1 MTPESTVREWKWT
14 EGRKVI
20 QDVLTAGQL
29 QWQAMVLTPAGELPW
44 SRVEYTSPGKS
55 EGLPYKH
62 FIQYQVFEYH
72 KDAMGKN
79 GTETQLV
86 SKNFL
91 YSLCL

>member
-1 MTPESTVREWKWT
+1 VTPESTVREWKRT
-14 EGRKVI
+14 EGRKAI
-20 QDVLTAGQL
+20 QDVLTGQL
-29 QWQAMVLTPAGELPW
+29 RWQATVLTPAGELSW
-44 SRVEYTSPGKS
+44 SRVEYTFPGKS
-55 EGLPYKH
+55 ERLPYKH

>member
-1 MTPESTVREWKWT
+1 
-14 EGRKVI
+14 
-20 QDVLTAGQL
+20 
-29 QWQAMVLTPAGELPW
+29 MVLTPAGELSW
-44 SRVEYTSPGKS
+44 SRVKYTFPGKS
-55 EGLPYKH
+55 ERLPYKH

>member
-1 MTPESTVREWKWT
+1 MIPESTVREWKWT
-14 EGRKVI
+14 ERRKAI
-20 QDVLTAGQL
+20 QAVLMGQL
-29 QWQAMVLTPAGELPW
+29 WQQAVVPTPAGELPW
-44 SRVEYTSPGKS
+44 SHVECTSPGRS

-62 FIQYQVFEYH
+62 FIQCQVFEYH

-79 GTETQLV
+79 GTETLLI